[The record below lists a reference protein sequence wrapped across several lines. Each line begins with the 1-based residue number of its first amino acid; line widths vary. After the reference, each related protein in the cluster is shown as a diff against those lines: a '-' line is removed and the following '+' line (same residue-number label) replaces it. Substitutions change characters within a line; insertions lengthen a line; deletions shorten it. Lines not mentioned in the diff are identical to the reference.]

1 MSAESVLEMLRW
13 DIIAEIMIKQH
24 NHEEIEGFS
33 GNVAKVGIKKIIE
46 TKWAMESAS
55 ENPVNF
61 L

>member
-13 DIIAEIMIKQH
+13 DIIAEIMIEQH
-24 NHEEIEGFS
+24 NNEEIEGFS
-33 GNVAKVGIKKIIE
+33 GNVAKVDILE

-61 L
+61 WWFE